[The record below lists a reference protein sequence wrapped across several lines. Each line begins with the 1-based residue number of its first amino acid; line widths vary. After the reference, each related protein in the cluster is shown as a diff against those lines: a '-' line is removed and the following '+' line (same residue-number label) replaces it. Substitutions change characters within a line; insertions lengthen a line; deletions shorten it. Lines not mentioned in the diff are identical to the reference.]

1 MNPDN
6 KIYLTFDMDWACD
19 EVMDFLYTLLEKFNI
34 CATVNITND
43 FRSLNKYRENE
54 KIELGIH
61 PNFNFA
67 INGEKKDNKE
77 SIIKKCKCIIPEAVI
92 VRSHSLLKS
101 RLLTKAFYDY
111 GIRYELNYFVEP
123 YEGICIYPW
132 LFQGVLQIPFF
143 YEDDLYLAEGNG
155 KNPQIYLSNKVKM
168 YRVFNFHPIHLFL
181 NSESL
186 ERYEKIKGNYHD
198 FKILKENVNV
208 ESYGILD
215 FFKELVE
222 DAKIKGYQF
231 ETITSID
238 LI

>member
-1 MNPDN
+1 M
-6 KIYLTFDMDWACD
+6 
-19 EVMDFLYTLLEKFNI
+19 
-34 CATVNITND
+34 
-43 FRSLNKYRENE
+43 
-54 KIELGIH
+54 
-61 PNFNFA
+61 
-67 INGEKKDNKE
+67 
-77 SIIKKCKCIIPEAVI
+77 
-92 VRSHSLLKS
+92 
-101 RLLTKAFYDY
+101 
-111 GIRYELNYFVEP
+111 
-123 YEGICIYPW
+123 
-132 LFQGVLQIPFF
+132 
-143 YEDDLYLAEGNG
+143 YLAEGNG